1 MLAMLYGQWR
11 ENMATHELQLSE
23 PQSSNGWQNIGI
35 CYTFA
40 IDAVPFKLQS
50 LYMHL
55 VRHSFGYMQMYT
67 PRWTQLEW
75 SNKIGIA
82 RTTFTDQV
90 HKLSELG
97 LISINASH
105 KYIEDGGSEAFSYS
119 PAFPKGYGQLKFKDD
134 KQLHCGS
141 DKTTTQIYNPNS
153 DI

>member
-1 MLAMLYGQWR
+1 MDNNERSNL
-11 ENMATHELQLSE
+11 E
-23 PQSSNGWQNIGI
+23 PQVKNGWQNIGI

-40 IDAVPFKLQS
+40 IETIPFKLQS

-55 VRHSFGYMQMYT
+55 VRRSFGYGQRAT

-75 SNKIGIA
+75 STKIGIS
-82 RTTFTDQV
+82 RTTFTDQL

-97 LISINASH
+97 LVSINTSH

-119 PAFPKGYGQLKFKDD
+119 PVFPTGYGKLYFKDD
-134 KQLHCGS
+134 KEPEVSGS
-141 DKTTTQIYNPNS
+141 NSLQTYNPNE